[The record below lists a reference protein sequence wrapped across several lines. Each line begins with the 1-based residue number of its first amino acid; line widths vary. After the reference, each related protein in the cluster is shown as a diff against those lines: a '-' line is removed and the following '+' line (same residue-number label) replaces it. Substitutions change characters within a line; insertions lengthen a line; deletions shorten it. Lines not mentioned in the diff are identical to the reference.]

1 MLRPPTAEAPAGRRE
16 RKKAATRRHIAE
28 VALKLF
34 QELGYDAVGVRRIAA
49 EADVAVTTLFSHFPS
64 KEDLV
69 FEQTDMFALR
79 LQETVR
85 DTDQQ
90 ATVLRRIR
98 EVFRD
103 LLLHC
108 TGDDTVNLRTMI
120 EDSPALSS
128 HAQVVELRF
137 SDTLAQALI
146 EARLPDSSPTAL
158 QMVARCAVDAFSIAR
173 CSATPMD
180 TFDELFQMVEA
191 TGRAAGLE
199 CPHSEVPGTM

>member
-1 MLRPPTAEAPAGRRE
+1 
-16 RKKAATRRHIAE
+16 
-28 VALKLF
+28 
-34 QELGYDAVGVRRIAA
+34 
-49 EADVAVTTLFSHFPS
+49 
-64 KEDLV
+64 
-69 FEQTDMFALR
+69 
-79 LQETVR
+79 
-85 DTDQQ
+85 
-90 ATVLRRIR
+90 
-98 EVFRD
+98 
-103 LLLHC
+103 
-108 TGDDTVNLRTMI
+108 MI